1 MAVLESDLASVIVRE
16 LASESVRERGFPT
29 SADGSLS
36 SNTSSSGEIKINIDV
51 KGLAAM
57 QLISTRPKVHKY
69 PEEHSGRLPTISKAN
84 ELIIQNIQHMISNL
98 ASLHQER

>member
-57 QLISTRPKVHKY
+57 QLISTRPKVHNFPGEY
-69 PEEHSGRLPTISKAN
+69 SGRLPTISKAN
-84 ELIIQNIQHMISNL
+84 ALIIQNIQQMISNL

>member
-29 SADGSLS
+29 SADGILS

-51 KGLAAM
+51 KVLAAI
-57 QLISTRPKVHKY
+57 QLISTRPKVHHY
-69 PEEHSGRLPTISKAN
+69 PGESSGRLPTISKAKN
-84 ELIIQNIQHMISNL
+84 KIYST
-98 ASLHQER
+98 